1 MANELRRRG
10 LTISPAGVRCVW
22 PGPRAP
28 HVDKLCAPKL
38 EFAVDSLL
46 EGTGFEPSVPRE
58 CRPRFETDLLPLRHG
73 HSAEENRRIFGERD
87 RWFES
92 GSLQRRVRN
101 EPCCYQA
108 APCRS
113 VSGVGRVGLVMS
125 RTRWL

>member
-1 MANELRRRG
+1 VANELRRRG

-73 HSAEENRRIFGERD
+73 HSAEENRRIFARGTD
-87 RWFES
+87 GSNPVPSSGES
-92 GSLQRRVRN
+92 GTNR
-101 EPCCYQA
+101 A
-108 APCRS
+108 A
-113 VSGVGRVGLVMS
+113 
-125 RTRWL
+125 TRQLRAEACLASDALAS